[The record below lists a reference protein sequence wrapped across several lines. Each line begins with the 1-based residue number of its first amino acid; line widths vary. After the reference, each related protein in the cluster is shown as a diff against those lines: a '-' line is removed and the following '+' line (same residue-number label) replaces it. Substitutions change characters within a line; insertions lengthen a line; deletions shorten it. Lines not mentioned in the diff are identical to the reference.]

1 MSRFRYRFQPITT
14 TIITTNSTVTITLI
28 LIQYR
33 KDIEEL
39 KEWGIE
45 PYEEPYEVQAEPIGG
60 STGPLHPPGVLPASF
75 PAPAYS
81 GTYSVS
87 QYASNVQPSPYL
99 EKHPQVSAHNLAYS
113 AYADNNRRT
122 NSAPVVN
129 VPLNPANL
137 PTTLLP
143 TATNVKA
150 YTAFGQMQNVNRQGS
165 TKSNQIE
172 SKITVGTRRS
182 DYDDDFYGPIINKL
196 EDIFKQLR
204 FVDEPCRERLVCSMY
219 KNPAVYSPHSNL
231 VSNELS
237 R

>member
-1 MSRFRYRFQPITT
+1 M
-14 TIITTNSTVTITLI
+14 
-28 LIQYR
+28 
-33 KDIEEL
+33 

-45 PYEEPYEVQAEPIGG
+45 PYEEPYEAEPIGG
-60 STGPLHPPGVLPASF
+60 GTVHPPGVLPASF
-75 PAPAYS
+75 PAPTYS
-81 GTYSVS
+81 GPYSVS
-87 QYASNVQPSPYL
+87 QYASNVQSLPSPYL

-113 AYADNNRRT
+113 AYADNRRT

-137 PTTLLP
+137 PTILLP

-150 YTAFGQMQNVNRQGS
+150 YTSFGQTQNVNKQGS
-165 TKSNQIE
+165 AKSNQIE

-182 DYDDDFYGPIINKL
+182 EYDDDFYGPIINRL